1 MSNKV
6 GETIGNRV
14 EWGRWVG
21 ASEETHGDHVAAKLD
36 GYSGFDEGQ
45 WRAWLLG
52 HRRELESVTDRLFDV
67 ALALARERA
76 DDPDHRDERDRLVKK
91 LRGKLERSRK
101 SLEAARDGLSRRFGL
116 DGNTPRVPA
125 RLEKFAVNVVRALR
139 ADNTTYGG
147 GGLSVDTGELANDI
161 EPLQQELSDKVVE
174 LAGEEREAEA
184 LLVEREEI
192 LEEWERVYRSVAHML
207 QGAYQLAGEDELA
220 DRIRPTIDRASG
232 AEPPEG
238 DEPELDAD
246 EESDEDVDDTDQD
259 EDEPEPAGV

>member
-6 GETIGNRV
+6 GVTIGNRV

-21 ASEETHGDHVAAKLD
+21 ASVETHGDHVAAQLD
-36 GYSGFDEGQ
+36 GRSGFDEAQ

-52 HRRELESVTDRLFDV
+52 HRRELESITDRLFDV

-76 DDPDHRDERDRLVKK
+76 DDPDHRDERDRLADK

-116 DGNTPRVPA
+116 DGSTPRVPA

-139 ADNTTYGG
+139 DDNKTYGG
-147 GGLSVDTGELANDI
+147 GGLSVDTGQLADAI
-161 EPLQQELSDKVVE
+161 EPLQQELSDKLVE

-192 LEEWERVYRSVAHML
+192 LEEWETVYRSVARML
-207 QGAYQLAGEDELA
+207 QGAYRLAGEDELA
-220 DRIRPTIDRASG
+220 DRVRPTVDRARG
-232 AEPPEG
+232 AEPPED
-238 DEPELDAD
+238 DEPEV
-246 EESDEDVDDTDQD
+246 DVDTDDTDQD